1 MARDSFAI
9 WSACAGLACG
19 SPQTAIYRITN
30 GFDFFD
36 NEFNRFLIERTK
48 EIIQHTQYRDG
59 RDSAR
64 HFGKADNIREEHADA
79 GKRVSNVPAPFFS
92 RLAMGSGSTLSSS

>member
-1 MARDSFAI
+1 MRQ
-9 WSACAGLACG
+9 SADCH
-19 SPQTAIYRITN
+19 IRITN

-36 NEFNRFLIERTK
+36 TEFNRFLIERTK

-79 GKRVSNVPAPFFS
+79 GKRVSNVHFAIFQSVGDGF
-92 RLAMGSGSTLSSS
+92 R